1 MTPLTMPISVNWQ
14 LLLKAIVGFNVG
26 ALIGLE
32 REKAKIMAF
41 KKDESGLQRPSYLGV
56 RTFSFL
62 SLLGTLTAIAPNL
75 APQFMVVPLSIFLV
89 LTPATIII
97 LVTLHKLFEA

>member
-41 KKDESGLQRPSYLGV
+41 KKDESGL
-56 RTFSFL
+56 
-62 SLLGTLTAIAPNL
+62 
-75 APQFMVVPLSIFLV
+75 
-89 LTPATIII
+89 
-97 LVTLHKLFEA
+97 